1 MLMYTFVDIF
11 QPLSTA
17 QFLLATILGILFI
30 QSGLDKVFDRKGNL
44 DWLNGYFEKTFM
56 KGMVP
61 MLVSVITLME
71 IAAGLLSAAGAIQFL
86 FSGSTQLAVI
96 GAQVA
101 ALNITMLFFGM
112 RIAKDYE
119 GAANMVG
126 YFLLSIAAIYLLQV

>member
-1 MLMYTFVDIF
+1 MYTFVDIF

>member
-1 MLMYTFVDIF
+1 MYTFVDIF

-61 MLVSVITLME
+61 MLVSIITLME